1 MTSTEDKQKA
11 DMATADTKDN
21 QASIGSSADA
31 NNKATQ
37 NDGANASP
45 ATVSNGSNSANQD
58 MLNVT
63 KPEENKANAKS
74 DQQGKVN
81 KPKQQAKTLP
91 DTGMSHNDDLPY
103 AELALGAGMA
113 FLIRRF
119 TKKDQ
124 QTEE

>member
-1 MTSTEDKQKA
+1 MIRK
-11 DMATADTKDN
+11 N
-21 QASIGSSADA
+21 QLVQLQTI
-31 NNKATQ
+31 KLRKT
-37 NDGANASP
+37 
-45 ATVSNGSNSANQD
+45 TVPMHLQQQFQTVVNSMHQD

>member
-1 MTSTEDKQKA
+1 
-11 DMATADTKDN
+11 MATADTKDN

-74 DQQGKVN
+74 DQQGK
-81 KPKQQAKTLP
+81 
-91 DTGMSHNDDLPY
+91 S
-103 AELALGAGMA
+103 
-113 FLIRRF
+113 
-119 TKKDQ
+119 
-124 QTEE
+124 